1 MSVDLCRVGYVLC
14 QKVLDSSSGNPM
26 VTKASMTVLCS
37 DKTGTLTTADM
48 RVLPHRT
55 WTHRMT
61 KDDALLYACLA
72 SNPANKD
79 VLGAQSMLA
88 NRLYSLYSD
97 HQQANKNQII
107 SKMAKS
113 KNEREIHDT
122 GI

>member
-55 WTHRMT
+55 WTNRMT

-79 VLGAQSMLA
+79 VFGAQSMLA
-88 NRLYSLYSD
+88 NRLYSLYGD
-97 HQQANKNQII
+97 HQ
-107 SKMAKS
+107 
-113 KNEREIHDT
+113 
-122 GI
+122 

>member
-55 WTHRMT
+55 WTNRMT

-72 SNPANKD
+72 F
-79 VLGAQSMLA
+79 GAQSMLA
-88 NRLYSLYSD
+88 NRLYSLYGD
-97 HQQANKNQII
+97 HQ
-107 SKMAKS
+107 
-113 KNEREIHDT
+113 
-122 GI
+122 